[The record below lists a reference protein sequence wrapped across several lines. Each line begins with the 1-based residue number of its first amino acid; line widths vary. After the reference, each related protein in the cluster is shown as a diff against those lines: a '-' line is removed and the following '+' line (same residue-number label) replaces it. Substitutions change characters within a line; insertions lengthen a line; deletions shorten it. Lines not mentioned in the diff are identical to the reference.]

1 MRISASTEYGARV
14 LVRLATL
21 PRGESMSAERLA
33 LLENIPRAYVD
44 QIFQRLRRGG
54 LVESHRG
61 ARGGYVLAL
70 PPEAV
75 TVGMMVRAVEG
86 RVFEDVCERYIA
98 GEDQCSHLTGCGI
111 RPVWQNLTRLVE
123 DFLDKVTLRELMADS
138 PQAARS
144 EAFHARD

>member
-21 PRGESMSAERLA
+21 APGESMSAERLS

-44 QIFQRLRRGG
+44 QIFLRLRRGG

-61 ARGGYVLAL
+61 ARGGYVLAR

-75 TVGMMVRAVEG
+75 TVGMMMRAVEG
-86 RVFEDVCERYIA
+86 RVFEDVCERYAA
-98 GEDQCSHLTGCGI
+98 GEHQCSHLTGCGI

-123 DFLDKVTLRELMADS
+123 GFLDKVTLRDLMTET
-138 PQAARS
+138 PRAARPG
-144 EAFHARD
+144 ACHARQ